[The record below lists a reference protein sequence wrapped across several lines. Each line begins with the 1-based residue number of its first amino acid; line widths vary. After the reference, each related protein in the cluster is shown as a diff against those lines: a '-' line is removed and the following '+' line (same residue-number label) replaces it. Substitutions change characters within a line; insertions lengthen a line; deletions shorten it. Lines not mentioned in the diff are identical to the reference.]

1 MDIAVSCVFE
11 RNFGDSQ
18 NSTATEMIESMT
30 GSARLAPAAPG
41 SALQC
46 ANQAAPRA
54 RHATFADYTTRFAH
68 ATYSA
73 RTHSA
78 IAALTSRARSCWVRT
93 IRIIF
98 FPSFPVCSVVAPTA
112 HRAHSRNQPRKGE
125 HMAFYEKGPVR
136 IHYQEAGSGFPLLV
150 LPGGGQNSTIGF
162 MSDRAPFNAIEEFK
176 DEYRCITADLR
187 NAPSGQSSGPLE
199 IDRPWDSYADDHLAL
214 MDHLGIR
221 RFMVIGYCIGGPFIW
236 KLIERAPERIVAAI
250 VSQPVGFR
258 RESNPM
264 YDNSMQTWGPALV
277 KQRPDLTMETI
288 DKFLT
293 RMYVTDAD
301 FVFSVPRHVVK
312 GCPSP
317 VLVMPDE
324 TPSHPYEPAIES
336 AMLAPRSE
344 LTFFPWKDTEEKIP
358 LAVRH
363 VRTFLKA
370 NRPPA

>member
-1 MDIAVSCVFE
+1 
-11 RNFGDSQ
+11 
-18 NSTATEMIESMT
+18 
-30 GSARLAPAAPG
+30 
-41 SALQC
+41 
-46 ANQAAPRA
+46 
-54 RHATFADYTTRFAH
+54 
-68 ATYSA
+68 
-73 RTHSA
+73 
-78 IAALTSRARSCWVRT
+78 
-93 IRIIF
+93 
-98 FPSFPVCSVVAPTA
+98 
-112 HRAHSRNQPRKGE
+112 
-125 HMAFYEKGPVR
+125 MAFYEKGPVR
-136 IHYQEAGSGFPLLV
+136 IHYQEAGSGFPLFV

-162 MSDRAPFNAIEEFK
+162 MSDRAPFNAIAEFQ

-199 IDRPWDSYADDHLAL
+199 IDRPWDSYADDHLGV

-236 KLIERAPERIVAAI
+236 KLIQRAPERIVAAV

-277 KQRPDLTMETI
+277 KQRPDLTMDMI

-293 RMYVTDAD
+293 RMYVTNAD
-301 FVFSVPRHVVK
+301 FVFSVPRDVVQ
-312 GCPSP
+312 GCQAP

-324 TPSHPYEPAIES
+324 TPAHPYEPAIES
-336 AMLAPRSE
+336 ARLAPKSE
-344 LTFFPWKDTEEKIP
+344 LTFFPWKDTKENIR

-370 NRPPA
+370 NRPA

>member
-1 MDIAVSCVFE
+1 
-11 RNFGDSQ
+11 
-18 NSTATEMIESMT
+18 
-30 GSARLAPAAPG
+30 
-41 SALQC
+41 
-46 ANQAAPRA
+46 
-54 RHATFADYTTRFAH
+54 
-68 ATYSA
+68 
-73 RTHSA
+73 
-78 IAALTSRARSCWVRT
+78 
-93 IRIIF
+93 
-98 FPSFPVCSVVAPTA
+98 
-112 HRAHSRNQPRKGE
+112 
-125 HMAFYEKGPVR
+125 MAFYEKGPVR
-136 IHYQEAGSGFPLLV
+136 IHYQEAGSGFPLFV

-162 MSDRAPFNAIEEFK
+162 MSDRAPFNAIAEFQ

-199 IDRPWDSYADDHLAL
+199 IDRPWDSYADDHLGL

-236 KLIERAPERIVAAI
+236 KLIQRAPERIVAAV

-277 KQRPDLTMETI
+277 KQRPDLTMDMI

-293 RMYVTDAD
+293 RMYVTNAD
-301 FVFSVPRHVVK
+301 FVFSVPRDVVQ
-312 GCPSP
+312 GCQAP

-324 TPSHPYEPAIES
+324 TPAHPYEPAIES
-336 AMLAPRSE
+336 ARLAPKSE
-344 LTFFPWKDTEEKIP
+344 LTFFPWKDTKENIR

-370 NRPPA
+370 NRPA